1 MAFFTLRSS
10 NGQVQLIV
18 SVLRSYA
25 FQFQRIY
32 IGTIMIVPHESLT
45 HDVDSSHCLCER
57 NRNLFVNAT
66 SWKRLLNSKYL
77 YFFGPYQPHVILSF
91 YVVAKLVE
99 GDSSRK
105 IVELIYGTSR
115 SKPNNNCSGIER
127 ILKVHNMQKILAQI
141 EEYREMVKIKASKL
155 PKKHPRNRVV

>member
-1 MAFFTLRSS
+1 MNLLHMMWILVTVYVNGTVTCSSMQLVGRDFWTL
-10 NGQVQLIV
+10 NI
-18 SVLRSYA
+18 
-25 FQFQRIY
+25 F
-32 IGTIMIVPHESLT
+32 
-45 HDVDSSHCLCER
+45 
-57 NRNLFVNAT
+57 
-66 SWKRLLNSKYL
+66 
-77 YFFGPYQPHVILSF
+77 FFGPYQPHVILSF